1 MDWKNLK
8 DNATIWTTKA
18 TEIAKK
24 WFETSKEYAEK
35 TGVWS
40 YDKLKESKFTLK
52 DIQEYETLKEEK
64 RYVIFCIRNNDA
76 FTKSF
81 LQFLPLVFTKVW
93 IESWSLRIIM
103 EEGSEVLR
111 EHLQITSIPT
121 TILKGNDGVVKSIT
135 SEDEIRALMK
145 NFTFYPPVDNS

>member
-52 DIQEYETLKEEK
+52 NIQDYEALKEEK
-64 RYVIFCIRNNDA
+64 RYVIFCIRDNDA

-81 LQFLPLVFTKVW
+81 LLLLPIVFTKVW
-93 IESWSLRIIM
+93 IESWSLRIII

-111 EHLQITSIPT
+111 EHLQIRSIPT
-121 TILKGNDGVVKSIT
+121 AILKTNDGVIKSIT

-145 NFTFYPPVDNS
+145 NFTFYSPVDNS